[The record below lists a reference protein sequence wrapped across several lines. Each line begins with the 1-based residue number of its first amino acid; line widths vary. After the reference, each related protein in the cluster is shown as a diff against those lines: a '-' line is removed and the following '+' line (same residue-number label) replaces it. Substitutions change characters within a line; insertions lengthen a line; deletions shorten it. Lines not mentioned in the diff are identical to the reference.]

1 MISSTLIVVDAFS
14 AFLDGP
20 RAKSAFLLK
29 AVMSPPWSIRV
40 EDRAPLTVIA
50 VARGEAWTVD
60 ATGVEF
66 HLREGDVAV
75 VREPEPY
82 LFADSPATPPQ
93 AIIHP
98 GQRCTTIDG
107 HDLAIPMG
115 LGVRTWGNDPDGD
128 TVTLVGTYEQVGE
141 SGRMLLDALPPMLA
155 LAADEW
161 DSPLV
166 GLLEAE
172 ITRADAGQ
180 SAVLDRLL
188 DLVLVAAVRAWF
200 AGDDRRTPG
209 WYRAQSDPVVGRVMN
224 LIHDHPEQP
233 WSVASLAA
241 EAGASRAWLAR
252 RFHELVGRPPMEYLT
267 EVRLSLAADLLVEP
281 GVTVASVSAR
291 VGYATP
297 YSFSAAFKRVRGVNP
312 SSLRGQGTPQP
323 PPARTAA
330 RSAPT

>member
-1 MISSTLIVVDAFS
+1 MRSSTLAAVDAFS

-29 AVMSPPWSIRV
+29 AALSPPWSIRV

-50 VARGEAWTVD
+50 IARGDAWTVD
-60 ATGVEF
+60 AQGTPF
-66 HLREGDVAV
+66 HLREGDVGI
-75 VREPEPY
+75 VREAEPY
-82 LFADSPATPPQ
+82 LFADSPNTPPQ
-93 AIIHP
+93 VIIHP
-98 GQRCTTIDG
+98 GQHCTTIDG

-128 TVTLVGTYEQVGE
+128 TVALIGTYEQVGE

-155 LAADEW
+155 LAANEW

-200 AGDDRRTPG
+200 ATDDRRTPG
-209 WYRAQSDPVVGRVMN
+209 WYRAQSDPVVGRVMS
-224 LIHDHPEQP
+224 LIHDHPERP
-233 WSVASLAA
+233 WTVASLAG

-267 EVRLSLAADLLVEP
+267 EVRLSLAVDLLAEP
-281 GVTVASVSAR
+281 GSTVASVSQR

-297 YSFSAAFKRVRGVNP
+297 YSFSAAFKRVRGVSP
-312 SSLRGQGTPQP
+312 THHRARLAESLAHVG
-323 PPARTAA
+323 
-330 RSAPT
+330 